1 MPPKKE
7 GHIYDLQETF
17 ARLRQ
22 TLPILDDLELPYE
35 IHCYLHLIRVWC
47 DEWEDLGIPFTP
59 AFECLKGG
67 EVDSQRILL
76 MQKMIRAFHLLTG
89 RKVSPARIEDYRK
102 LVEATRQ
109 ARERIQQTYR
119 THSLPW
125 GKEKVVVVG
134 EEEEEEEVVVVEVGG
149 DFLRQLELPI
159 EFATRLLKEAW
170 QDLMAT
176 GEDALRDGMPDFR
189 WWDYENEVSIA
200 GYVQRSANVIIDSI
214 KCVRMPSL
222 DGATVEARA
231 GPVPMRRLLQVVTR
245 RHRFLVALQSNYS
258 RSILP
263 YVEPSFQKAFKNM
276 DRTLP
281 PKPGK
286 NKESKC
292 NFCSEK
298 PGHVLSTK
306 LQEKVDKTVG
316 SKDSDGTVGSKGV
329 RWTDEAWRKHVFE
342 HLRPFVCLID
352 ECRVPHRTWAAR
364 EGWERHIFEAHCET
378 IWPCPVVSCMP
389 GAQPNLESFI
399 GVKSLARH
407 LREDH
412 ALDYSKLLGVL
423 HDSTAR
429 EKQIHIS
436 PRMKRC
442 PLCLVGTESLEGYVG
457 HVGDHLECIALMSE
471 APARPLWLIDTELE
485 CIVPAEA
492 VVDEYLALS
501 YVWGGVESGQLT
513 RETIDRFQR
522 PVIFTQSTNP
532 DVVVPKTIRHAMAL
546 VRILKKRYLWV
557 DRFCICQDDAAT
569 KHSQLQIMGNIYH
582 GAYLTI
588 VAASGWDADHGL
600 TGLKGLTEPRNV
612 SPYMDSHLYADLL
625 DLNYSIWH
633 SRGWTFQE
641 GLFSRRTLIFRYQV
655 LNTILDWRGNTTL
668 AI

>member
-1 MPPKKE
+1 MPPKKD
-7 GHIYDLQETF
+7 GHIYDLQEAF

-22 TLPILDDLELPYE
+22 TLPILDDLDLPYE

-67 EVDSQRILL
+67 EVESQRILL
-76 MQKMIRAFHLLTG
+76 MRKMIRAFHLLTG
-89 RKVSPARIEDYRK
+89 RKVSPTRIEDYRK

-125 GKEKVVVVG
+125 GKEKVVKVV
-134 EEEEEEEVVVVEVGG
+134 EVVVVEVGE

-159 EFATRLLKEAW
+159 EFATRLLKEVW
-170 QDLMAT
+170 QDLMVT

-189 WWDYENEVSIA
+189 WWDYENEISIA

-263 YVEPSFQKAFKNM
+263 YVEPSFQEAFKNM

-378 IWPCPVVSCMP
+378 IWPCPVASCKP
-389 GAQPNLESFI
+389 GASRIRGP
-399 GVKSLARH
+399 SLGSKALRSTYGKTTPWVTEEANPH
-407 LREDH
+407 LTSHEAVSSMFGWD
-412 ALDYSKLLGVL
+412 K
-423 HDSTAR
+423 
-429 EKQIHIS
+429 E
-436 PRMKRC
+436 
-442 PLCLVGTESLEGYVG
+442 LEG
-457 HVGDHLECIALMSE
+457 LC
-471 APARPLWLIDTELE
+471 
-485 CIVPAEA
+485 
-492 VVDEYLALS
+492 
-501 YVWGGVESGQLT
+501 
-513 RETIDRFQR
+513 
-522 PVIFTQSTNP
+522 
-532 DVVVPKTIRHAMAL
+532 
-546 VRILKKRYLWV
+546 
-557 DRFCICQDDAAT
+557 
-569 KHSQLQIMGNIYH
+569 
-582 GAYLTI
+582 
-588 VAASGWDADHGL
+588 
-600 TGLKGLTEPRNV
+600 
-612 SPYMDSHLYADLL
+612 
-625 DLNYSIWH
+625 
-633 SRGWTFQE
+633 
-641 GLFSRRTLIFRYQV
+641 
-655 LNTILDWRGNTTL
+655 
-668 AI
+668 